1 MNPNVNYN
9 FEQYKQCAGKDCKS
23 EGKTLLKIKY
33 LQKNGYFCDFCK
45 AELLELELTVQGEEN
60 TIDRR

>member
-1 MNPNVNYN
+1 MNSNIHSNL
-9 FEQYKQCAGKDCKS
+9 EEYKQCAGKGCKG

-45 AELLELELTVQGEEN
+45 AELLQLELTVQGEEN
-60 TIDRR
+60 TNDKR

>member
-1 MNPNVNYN
+1 MNSNIHIASDE
-9 FEQYKQCAGKDCKS
+9 FKECAGKGCKG

-45 AELLELELTVQGEEN
+45 AELLQLELTVQGEEN

>member
-9 FEQYKQCAGKDCKS
+9 FEQYKQCAGKGCKS

-33 LQKNGYFCDFCK
+33 LQKTGYFCNFCTS
-45 AELLELELTVQGEEN
+45 ELLQLGLVVQEE
-60 TIDRR
+60 REQ

>member
-1 MNPNVNYN
+1 MNSNIHYN
-9 FEQYKQCAGKDCKS
+9 SEEYKECAGRGCKE

-45 AELLELELTVQGEEN
+45 AELLQLELTVQGEEN